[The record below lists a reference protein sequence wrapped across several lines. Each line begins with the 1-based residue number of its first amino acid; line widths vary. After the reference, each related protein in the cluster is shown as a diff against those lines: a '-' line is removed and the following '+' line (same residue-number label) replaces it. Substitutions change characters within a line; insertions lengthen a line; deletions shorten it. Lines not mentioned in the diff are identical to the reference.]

1 MRWRLFLSFV
11 LVALISI
18 LSLLILV
25 RQGAIQ
31 EVRTYMFRGGM
42 AGLEGI
48 VNSLEE
54 YYQNNH
60 SWSGVEQELLTAGQG
75 RRRGNPDSQGG
86 MMGMMNQRLLLT
98 DSQGNLLFDTT
109 DPDAVGKIDSLQLQS
124 AIQLQAN
131 GEVVGYLVHEGGMI
145 FTSGDESELVGR
157 LTRAA
162 YIAAGVATG
171 FALLLALLLSAR
183 LLKPVRALTLAAQ
196 DLAKGDLTQRVD
208 INGGDELA
216 LLGRTFNEMASSLDH
231 AEKNRQA
238 MTADIAHELRTPL
251 AVQRAQLEALQDG
264 IHPPTEENLAVL
276 LEQNVLL
283 SRLVTD
289 LRTLAMA
296 DAGQLQLEKVPF
308 DLSQL
313 AARVTD
319 RFKPQAAEMKVDL
332 QFSSQGQCQEV
343 VLDPGR
349 VEQIIGNLIS
359 NALRHSPEN
368 GIVRIH
374 LICSKHQAVLSV
386 QDNGPGIPEGAQEKI
401 FERFYRADQSRSR
414 AEGGTG
420 LGLAI
425 ARQLAEAQGGQLT
438 ASNHPAGGAEFRL
451 LFPIKLARV

>member
-124 AIQLQAN
+124 AFQLQAN

-451 LFPIKLARV
+451 RFPIKLARV

>member
-1 MRWRLFLSFV
+1 
-11 LVALISI
+11 
-18 LSLLILV
+18 
-25 RQGAIQ
+25 
-31 EVRTYMFRGGM
+31 
-42 AGLEGI
+42 
-48 VNSLEE
+48 
-54 YYQNNH
+54 
-60 SWSGVEQELLTAGQG
+60 
-75 RRRGNPDSQGG
+75 
-86 MMGMMNQRLLLT
+86 
-98 DSQGNLLFDTT
+98 
-109 DPDAVGKIDSLQLQS
+109 
-124 AIQLQAN
+124 
-131 GEVVGYLVHEGGMI
+131 
-145 FTSGDESELVGR
+145 
-157 LTRAA
+157 
-162 YIAAGVATG
+162 
-171 FALLLALLLSAR
+171 
-183 LLKPVRALTLAAQ
+183 
-196 DLAKGDLTQRVD
+196 
-208 INGGDELA
+208 
-216 LLGRTFNEMASSLDH
+216 MASSLDH

-308 DLSQL
+308 DISQL
-313 AARVTD
+313 AERVTD
-319 RFKPQAAEMKVDL
+319 RFKPQAAEMKVNL
-332 QFSSQGQCQEV
+332 QFSSQGQCLEV

-359 NALRHSPEN
+359 NALRYSPEN
-368 GIVRIH
+368 GIVKIH
-374 LICSKHQAVLSV
+374 LICSEQQAVLNV
-386 QDNGPGIPEGAQEKI
+386 HDNGPGIPEGAQEKI

-451 LFPIKLARV
+451 LFPIIQAKP